1 MQFIY
6 ASVVNMSDLR
16 LALKFATFVVL
27 SWCLINFVG
36 VFLKNRDKFIV
47 GGQNFSACECKFA
60 WVVDAD

>member
-47 GGQNFSACECKFA
+47 GDKIFLLVSANSLGL
-60 WVVDAD
+60 